1 MIREKEDASTKMLKQ
16 QETIRNEQAFEK
28 YHLEVKKKIT
38 GIKILADE
46 LNSGFDTV
54 KKIRV
59 RWNVRA

>member
-1 MIREKEDASTKMLKQ
+1 M
-16 QETIRNEQAFEK
+16 
-28 YHLEVKKKIT
+28 YIT